1 LTAPVVLVVLAG
13 CNGSDDKKWWNHSK
27 AEAPKSAIQVA
38 GQSVSVE
45 GVDGEVDV
53 LLLSPTSASLDT
65 ISGFM
70 GTMKTAEL
78 KEAAPGAYIGF
89 GDHLSLLS
97 GTVTDLAGD
106 GSYAIGKWTDGSDS
120 SGATYNRNQ
129 ARFWAV
135 GRPVDVDLKPGAVMH
150 CTLASK
156 TQPAAMDG
164 NTAPGTLLDASAEI
178 RRASDKD
185 RAEMTLSLR
194 YSIGQDAQTVTLESL
209 PGAYTSRQRE
219 TFHNGG
225 ASDKDRAEMT
235 LSLRYS
241 IGQDAQTVTLESL
254 PGAYTSRQRETS
266 HNGVQ
271 RSERYA
277 VASRFVGRDPLRPYL
292 AASYTLHSPTAGV
305 ISGMV
310 ALSCS

>member
-1 LTAPVVLVVLAG
+1 MKRDYGRRCALSVKRAVALTAPVALVVLAG
-13 CNGSDDKKWWNHSK
+13 CNGGDDKKWWNQSK
-27 AEAPKSAIQVA
+27 AEAPKSAIEVA

-53 LLLSPTSASLDT
+53 LLLSPSSASIDS

-70 GTMKTAEL
+70 GKMKTAEL
-78 KEAAPGAYIGF
+78 KEAAPGAYVAF
-89 GDHLSLLS
+89 GDQLSLLS
-97 GTVTDLAGD
+97 GTVTDLSGNGA
-106 GSYAIGKWTDGSDS
+106 YAIGKWTNGSDS

-135 GRPVDVDLKPGAVMH
+135 GRPVDVELKPGASMH
-150 CTLASK
+150 CTVASK
-156 TQPAAMDG
+156 TQPVAMDG

-178 RRASDKD
+178 RRISDQD
-185 RAEMTLSLR
+185 SAEMTLSLR
-194 YSIGQDAQTVTLESL
+194 YSIGQDQQTVTLESM

-219 TFHNGG
+219 
-225 ASDKDRAEMT
+225 A
-235 LSLRYS
+235 
-241 IGQDAQTVTLESL
+241 
-254 PGAYTSRQRETS
+254 S
-266 HNGVQ
+266 HNGAQ

-277 VASRFVGRDPLRPYL
+277 VASRFIGRDPLKPYL

>member
-1 LTAPVVLVVLAG
+1 MKRNHGRRCALSVKRAVALTAPVALVVLAG
-13 CNGSDDKKWWNHSK
+13 CNGGDDKKWSNQSK
-27 AEAPKSAIQVA
+27 AEAPKSAIEVA

-53 LLLSPTSASLDT
+53 LLLSPSSASIDS

-70 GTMKTAEL
+70 GKMKTAEL
-78 KEAAPGAYIGF
+78 KEAAPGAYVAF
-89 GDHLSLLS
+89 GDQLSLLS
-97 GTVTDLAGD
+97 GTVTDLSGNGA
-106 GSYAIGKWTDGSDS
+106 YAIGKWTNGSDS

-129 ARFWAV
+129 ARVWAV

-178 RRASDKD
+178 RR
-185 RAEMTLSLR
+185 
-194 YSIGQDAQTVTLESL
+194 V
-209 PGAYTSRQRE
+209 
-219 TFHNGG
+219 
-225 ASDKDRAEMT
+225 SDKDRAEMT

-266 HNGVQ
+266 HNGAQ

-277 VASRFVGRDPLRPYL
+277 VASRFIGRDPLRPYL

>member
-1 LTAPVVLVVLAG
+1 MKRDYGRRCALSVKRAVALTAPVALVVLAG

-219 TFHNGG
+219 T
-225 ASDKDRAEMT
+225 
-235 LSLRYS
+235 
-241 IGQDAQTVTLESL
+241 
-254 PGAYTSRQRETS
+254 S
-266 HNGVQ
+266 HNGAQ

-310 ALSCS
+310 ALNCS

>member
-1 LTAPVVLVVLAG
+1 MKRDYGRRCALSVKRAVALTAPVALVVLAG
-13 CNGSDDKKWWNHSK
+13 CNGGDDKKWWDHSK

-129 ARFWAV
+129 GRVWAV
-135 GRPVDVDLKPGAVMH
+135 GRPVDVDLKPGSVMH

-178 RRASDKD
+178 RRGSDKD

-209 PGAYTSRQRE
+209 PGGYTSRHKE
-219 TFHNGG
+219 
-225 ASDKDRAEMT
+225 
-235 LSLRYS
+235 
-241 IGQDAQTVTLESL
+241 V
-254 PGAYTSRQRETS
+254 S
-266 HNGVQ
+266 HNGAQ

-277 VASRFVGRDPLRPYL
+277 VASRFLGRDPLRPYL

>member
-1 LTAPVVLVVLAG
+1 MKRDYGRRCALSVKRAVALTAPVALVVLAG

-135 GRPVDVDLKPGAVMH
+135 GRPVDVELKPGAVMH

-219 TFHNGG
+219 TFHNG
-225 ASDKDRAEMT
+225 A
-235 LSLRYS
+235 
-241 IGQDAQTVTLESL
+241 
-254 PGAYTSRQRETS
+254 
-266 HNGVQ
+266 Q

>member
-1 LTAPVVLVVLAG
+1 MKRDYGRRCALSVKRAVALTAPVALVVLAG

-219 TFHNGG
+219 T
-225 ASDKDRAEMT
+225 
-235 LSLRYS
+235 
-241 IGQDAQTVTLESL
+241 
-254 PGAYTSRQRETS
+254 S
-266 HNGVQ
+266 HNGTQ

-277 VASRFVGRDPLRPYL
+277 VASRFIGRDPLRPYL

>member
-1 LTAPVVLVVLAG
+1 MKRNHGRRCALSVKRAVALTAPVALVVLAG

-45 GVDGEVDV
+45 GVDGKVDV

-129 ARFWAV
+129 ARVWAV

-219 TFHNGG
+219 T
-225 ASDKDRAEMT
+225 
-235 LSLRYS
+235 
-241 IGQDAQTVTLESL
+241 
-254 PGAYTSRQRETS
+254 S
-266 HNGVQ
+266 HNGTQ

-277 VASRFVGRDPLRPYL
+277 VASRFIGRDPLRPYL
-292 AASYTLHSPTAGV
+292 AASYALHSPTAGA

>member
-1 LTAPVVLVVLAG
+1 MKRDYGRRCALSVKRAVALTAPVALVVLAG

-135 GRPVDVDLKPGAVMH
+135 GRPVDVELKPGAVMH

-219 TFHNGG
+219 T
-225 ASDKDRAEMT
+225 
-235 LSLRYS
+235 
-241 IGQDAQTVTLESL
+241 
-254 PGAYTSRQRETS
+254 S
-266 HNGVQ
+266 HNGTQ

-277 VASRFVGRDPLRPYL
+277 VASRFIGRDPLRPYL

>member
-1 LTAPVVLVVLAG
+1 MKRDYGRRCALSVKRAVALTAPVALVVLAG
-13 CNGSDDKKWWNHSK
+13 CNGGDDKKWWDHSK

-129 ARFWAV
+129 GRVWAV
-135 GRPVDVDLKPGAVMH
+135 GRPVDVDLKPGSVMH

-178 RRASDKD
+178 RR
-185 RAEMTLSLR
+185 
-194 YSIGQDAQTVTLESL
+194 G
-209 PGAYTSRQRE
+209 
-219 TFHNGG
+219 
-225 ASDKDRAEMT
+225 SDKDRAEMT

>member
-1 LTAPVVLVVLAG
+1 MKRDYGRRCALSVKRAVALTAPVALVVLAG

-219 TFHNGG
+219 T
-225 ASDKDRAEMT
+225 
-235 LSLRYS
+235 
-241 IGQDAQTVTLESL
+241 
-254 PGAYTSRQRETS
+254 S
-266 HNGVQ
+266 HNGAQ

-277 VASRFVGRDPLRPYL
+277 VASRFIGRDPLRPYL

>member
-1 LTAPVVLVVLAG
+1 MKRNHGRRCALSAKRAVALTAPVALVVLAG
-13 CNGSDDKKWWNHSK
+13 CNGGDDKKWWNHSK
-27 AEAPKSAIQVA
+27 AEAPKSEIQVA

-45 GVDGEVDV
+45 GVDGKVDV
-53 LLLSPTSASLDT
+53 LLLSPSSASIDT

-70 GTMKTAEL
+70 GKMKTAEL
-78 KEAAPGAYIGF
+78 KEAAPGGYIAF
-89 GDHLSLLS
+89 GDRLSLLS
-97 GTVTDLAGD
+97 GTVTDLSGD
-106 GSYAIGKWTDGSDS
+106 GSYAIGKWTNGSDS

-129 ARFWAV
+129 ARVWAV
-135 GRPVDVDLKPGAVMH
+135 GRPVDVDLKAGALMR

-178 RRASDKD
+178 RRVSDKD
-185 RAEMTLSLR
+185 PAEMTLSLR
-194 YSIGQDAQTVTLESL
+194 YSIGQDQQTVTLESM

-219 TFHNGG
+219 
-225 ASDKDRAEMT
+225 A
-235 LSLRYS
+235 
-241 IGQDAQTVTLESL
+241 
-254 PGAYTSRQRETS
+254 S
-266 HNGVQ
+266 HNGAQ

-277 VASRFVGRDPLRPYL
+277 VASRFIGRDPLKPYL
-292 AASYTLHSPTAGV
+292 AASYTLHSPTAGL